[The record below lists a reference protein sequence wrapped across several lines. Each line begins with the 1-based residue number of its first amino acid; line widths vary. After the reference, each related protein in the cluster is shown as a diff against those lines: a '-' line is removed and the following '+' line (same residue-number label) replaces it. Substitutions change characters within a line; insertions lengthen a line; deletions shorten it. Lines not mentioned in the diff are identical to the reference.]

1 MGLRMKNVNIVGIH
15 RKICF
20 SGGGFTKNQYR
31 GGIAWEER
39 GAWTVWDLSRGFPR
53 KREGGW
59 YPNAHYAYTKL
70 KVKLWNNAAK
80 NEKLFLRNNKILAT
94 DFQIKDRKISI
105 GYWQRKSQCKSF
117 GCNMPH
123 LFLNFVKICGLL

>member
-1 MGLRMKNVNIVGIH
+1 MR
-15 RKICF
+15 
-20 SGGGFTKNQYR
+20 
-31 GGIAWEER
+31 
-39 GAWTVWDLSRGFPR
+39 
-53 KREGGW
+53 GGW

-80 NEKLFLRNNKILAT
+80 NEKLFLRNNKMLAT
-94 DFQIKDRKISI
+94 DLQIMDRKISI

-123 LFLNFVKICGLL
+123 LFLNFVKICGVL